1 MTMADSMM
9 SVPAEDNQVN
19 RPGWRVLPAIWRVMA
34 EVLALVD
41 FVNSPTR

>member
-1 MTMADSMM
+1 M
-9 SVPAEDNQVN
+9 N
-19 RPGWRVLPAIWRVMA
+19 RPGWRVLPAIWQVMS